1 VRGSTLG
8 TEEKS
13 CCENGKAAN
22 QVEKHSVLI
31 SCAIDQVREHRDLL
45 RICRYTARAMHG
57 RGALQGGCNRNNT
70 ESGREFRLQAFS
82 ERVLYSSFD
91 RCR

>member
-1 VRGSTLG
+1 
-8 TEEKS
+8 
-13 CCENGKAAN
+13 
-22 QVEKHSVLI
+22 
-31 SCAIDQVREHRDLL
+31 
-45 RICRYTARAMHG
+45 MHG

-82 ERVLYSSFD
+82 ERELYSSFD